1 MKFYN
6 DLDIEMAVRRY
17 YGHQVLSKAAR
28 LLAAVA
34 EDANN
39 NSDGWHSWPL
49 PCRACKQLITLIEA
63 GDTGNIPLM
72 EHQFRKALAP
82 IKAFY
87 TRASRGNYGGKYP
100 YMPEVPS

>member
-6 DLDIEMAVRRY
+6 DFDIEMALRR
-17 YGHQVLSKAAR
+17 HANHPVLSKATR
-28 LLAAVA
+28 VLAAVA

-49 PCRACKQLITLIEA
+49 PCRACKQLITIIES
-63 GDTGNIPLM
+63 GDATEAQL
-72 EHQFRKALAP
+72 RKAMAP

-87 TRASRGNYGGKYP
+87 TRAHAGQYGGAYP
-100 YMPEVPS
+100 AFREVP